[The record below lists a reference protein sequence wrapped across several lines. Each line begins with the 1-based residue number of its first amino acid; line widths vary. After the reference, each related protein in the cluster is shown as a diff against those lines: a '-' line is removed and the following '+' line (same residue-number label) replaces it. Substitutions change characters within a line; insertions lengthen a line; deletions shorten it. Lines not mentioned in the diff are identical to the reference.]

1 MESIIRDMIINHM
14 KSNKLHSARQYEF
27 ISGRSTVL
35 QLLTVMDKW
44 YKILDEG
51 GCIDVIY
58 CDFIKAFDKVPH
70 RRLLKKFWDI
80 QEHLGVHNIISKQRK
95 TESESK
101 LRPFQEGGCY
111 KWYTPRLSTRSPTIC
126 DLYKLLKYSYLPTT

>member
-1 MESIIRDMIINHM
+1 MKSIIR
-14 KSNKLHSARQYEF
+14 
-27 ISGRSTVL
+27 V
-35 QLLTVMDKW
+35 VDKW

-70 RRLLKKFWDI
+70 RRLLKRLESSGISVIILD
-80 QEHLGVHNIISKQRK
+80 IISKQQK
-95 TESESK
+95 TESE
-101 LRPFQEGGCY
+101 LRPFQVGGCY

-126 DLYKLLKYSYLPTT
+126 DLYKRPSGKSKNFQNIPICRRHENVQGHQ